1 MNERI
6 KELMKGCFDVTV
18 DSRGR
23 EECTTDYAGIEKFA
37 KLILQDCIEQCQGI
51 GSVIEATYD
60 GEEAR
65 RFISVANSCAE
76 MIKRRF
82 FTFWS

>member
-23 EECTTDYAGIEKFA
+23 EECTTDYIGIEKFA
-37 KLILQDCIEQCQGI
+37 KLILQDCIEQCQRI
-51 GSVIEATYD
+51 GMVIEATYD

-65 RFISVANSCAE
+65 QFKSVSNSCAE

>member
-1 MNERI
+1 MNKQIEELAKQAGLGQERWN
-6 KELMKGCFDVTV
+6 TT
-18 DSRGR
+18 
-23 EECTTDYAGIEKFA
+23 EEFNSFLEKFA
-37 KLILQDCIEQCQGI
+37 MLILQDCIEQCQGI
-51 GSVIEATYD
+51 GTVIEATYD

-65 RFISVANSCAE
+65 RFKSVANSCAE

>member
-1 MNERI
+1 MNKQIEELAKQAGLGQERWN
-6 KELMKGCFDVTV
+6 TT
-18 DSRGR
+18 
-23 EECTTDYAGIEKFA
+23 EEFNSFLEKFA
-37 KLILQDCIEQCQGI
+37 MLILQDCIEQCQGI
-51 GSVIEATYD
+51 GTVIEATYD

-65 RFISVANSCAE
+65 RFKSVAKSCAD

>member
-23 EECTTDYAGIEKFA
+23 EECTTDYIGIEKFA

-65 RFISVANSCAE
+65 RFKSVANSCEE

>member
-1 MNERI
+1 MNKQI
-6 KELMKGCFDVTV
+6 KELAEQAGLGKDRWNTT
-18 DSRGR
+18 
-23 EECTTDYAGIEKFA
+23 EEFNSFLEKFA
-37 KLILQDCIEQCQGI
+37 MLILQDCIAQCQGI
-51 GSVIEATYD
+51 GTVIEATYD

-65 RFISVANSCAE
+65 RFKSVANSCAE

>member
-1 MNERI
+1 MNKQIEELAKQAGLGQERWN
-6 KELMKGCFDVTV
+6 TT
-18 DSRGR
+18 
-23 EECTTDYAGIEKFA
+23 EEFNFFLEKFA
-37 KLILQDCIEQCQGI
+37 MLILQDCIEQCQGI
-51 GSVIEATYD
+51 GTVIEATYD

-65 RFISVANSCAE
+65 RFKSVSNSCAE